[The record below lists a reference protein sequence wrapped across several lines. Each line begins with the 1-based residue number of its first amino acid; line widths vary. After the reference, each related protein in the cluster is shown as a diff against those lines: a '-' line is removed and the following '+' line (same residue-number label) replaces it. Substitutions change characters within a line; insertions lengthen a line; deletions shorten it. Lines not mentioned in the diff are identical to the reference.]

1 MVCHVG
7 VVMDDASAMLQDFNF
22 QVLQPCWLC
31 LDVCSAVYNY
41 GLEAARKCGFD
52 TRDKWL
58 GLLHLSL

>member
-1 MVCHVG
+1 
-7 VVMDDASAMLQDFNF
+7 MDDASAMLQDFNF